1 MKKYLNLNEIE
12 VKSNVYVSNIFRVLR
27 NRPKSYYSILIVA
40 CFSNPLIINYFF
52 DSNNSSRRWFLQLN
66 LILLSAIIMIYA
78 LTRNIDI
85 SKIKV
90 IKKIDFLS
98 YLLAALGLLSVLLIN
113 GYILIKSFRY
123 YRLDGRGLEYL
134 IATLFLLV
142 FYSYVF
148 YKIALEKEIIKF
160 DLVRELIYF
169 SVGALAIL
177 SLSTTRTYEYFVN
190 YSISRKLVF
199 YIWVVF
205 GFYLFSKRI
214 KISQKIRETYQ
225 IKVYRI
231 IFLSLTATIIIIFS
245 FRSDSITTITGS
257 AFHWSYYADVI
268 KTVRSGGLLLVNTPS
283 QYGFLNLFIPS
294 IMPVSDPR
302 SSFYIFQALL
312 FLILCF
318 VVVRSLKNTEL
329 FKNNPIYWTLFPII
343 LIFLADPNLI
353 GPQPYPSSSVARFLP
368 STLLAIFL
376 IKSKLQLNN
385 FQYSLKICLLLTLNF
400 LWSAESF
407 LYSSY
412 LIFLIVPFSAILDKS
427 NDKIRSLI
435 IRILYQYISLILLFT
450 TFVGFVT
457 ILSKVLTGHFLNF
470 KLLFFYPT
478 KYAQGFGSTELTYN
492 APFWFPIVIIF
503 FLSIIAIRDSLNEDK
518 KNVYVTIL
526 ILTIWLSYFFG
537 RSVPDNIIAIYPVII
552 IMTILAI
559 SQKSLFSRFI
569 EARVLITL
577 ITTFSFLWGIV
588 LITSP
593 DFPKFVSNFKTFSSI
608 PIKNPLEAPPDMAN
622 DLEVASKKYNS
633 PPISY
638 FGYLGGLPFIDE
650 AKYKNVNFKE
660 TFIPSPLGLLEAP
673 LNSEE
678 REFFLQRFYADTNKS
693 SGILVLD
700 KETFPDR
707 AEQWLIDLDKFF
719 NCEIINDREKYQIA
733 LCRN

>member
-1 MKKYLNLNEIE
+1 
-12 VKSNVYVSNIFRVLR
+12 
-27 NRPKSYYSILIVA
+27 
-40 CFSNPLIINYFF
+40 
-52 DSNNSSRRWFLQLN
+52 
-66 LILLSAIIMIYA
+66 
-78 LTRNIDI
+78 
-85 SKIKV
+85 
-90 IKKIDFLS
+90 
-98 YLLAALGLLSVLLIN
+98 
-113 GYILIKSFRY
+113 
-123 YRLDGRGLEYL
+123 
-134 IATLFLLV
+134 
-142 FYSYVF
+142 
-148 YKIALEKEIIKF
+148 
-160 DLVRELIYF
+160 
-169 SVGALAIL
+169 
-177 SLSTTRTYEYFVN
+177 
-190 YSISRKLVF
+190 
-199 YIWVVF
+199 
-205 GFYLFSKRI
+205 
-214 KISQKIRETYQ
+214 
-225 IKVYRI
+225 
-231 IFLSLTATIIIIFS
+231 
-245 FRSDSITTITGS
+245 
-257 AFHWSYYADVI
+257 
-268 KTVRSGGLLLVNTPS
+268 
-283 QYGFLNLFIPS
+283 
-294 IMPVSDPR
+294 
-302 SSFYIFQALL
+302 
-312 FLILCF
+312 
-318 VVVRSLKNTEL
+318 VRSLKNTEL

-385 FQYSLKICLLLTLNF
+385 FQYTLKICLLLTLNF

-412 LIFLIVPFSAILDKS
+412 LIFLIVPFFAILDKS
-427 NDKIRSLI
+427 NEKIRSLI

-457 ILSKVLTGHFLNF
+457 ILSKVLTGHFLDF

-559 SQKSLFSRFI
+559 SQKSLFSKFI

-593 DFPKFVSNFKTFSSI
+593 DFPKFVSNFKTYSSI
-608 PIKNPLEAPPDMAN
+608 PIQNPLEAPPDMAN

-638 FGYLGGLPFIDE
+638 FGYLGGLPFIHQD
-650 AKYKNVNFKE
+650 KYKNVNFKE